1 MALKQFKS
9 NNSRELTLQVLA
21 YLASIQKQGLMA
33 TNIRSLKDERYLYTY
48 EIISKKITPI
58 G

>member
-1 MALKQFKS
+1 MAVKQFKS

-21 YLASIQKQGLMA
+21 YLASIKKQGLTA

-48 EIISKKITPI
+48 EIMSKKITPI

>member
-1 MALKQFKS
+1 MAVKQFKS
-9 NNSRELTLQVLA
+9 NNSRELTLQVLE

-33 TNIRSLKDERYLYTY
+33 TNIRSLKDECYLYTF

>member
-9 NNSRELTLQVLA
+9 NNSRDLTLQVLV

-33 TNIRSLKDERYLYTY
+33 TNIRRLKDDRYLYTY
-48 EIISKKITPI
+48 EIISKKLAPI
-58 G
+58 D

>member
-1 MALKQFKS
+1 MAVKQFKS

-33 TNIRSLKDERYLYTY
+33 TSIRSLKDERYLYTY

>member
-1 MALKQFKS
+1 MVVKKFKS
-9 NNSRELTLQVLA
+9 NNSRELTLQVLV

-33 TNIRSLKDERYLYTY
+33 TDIRSLKDERYLYTY